1 MKKILL
7 SAMVVAALASC
18 SKRGAENPADPGNEI
33 KATASAL
40 DVTSK
45 APITGN
51 SFSSGAA
58 IARVIASE
66 SAASNGDYTKEYQ
79 SERGGYMN
87 FSDDSPKGF
96 VNEDGTTP
104 NGKTYTGG
112 IESVYLSALYPHTG
126 WGDQV
131 TTAPVHVID
140 GKTDIMATDEIQT
153 AKTKTGELKFQHL
166 LTQLQI
172 KARANDEAAI
182 AAWGDIT
189 GITLK
194 GAAGTALANQ
204 VNVEFGN
211 SMKSSCSGNVENLPF
226 FNQNDQSDLS
236 HTLTADEMA
245 TQSTVATC
253 LAPAVD
259 ATSGDE
265 FQLIVTTE
273 QGSTETLDISL
284 KQKNGNEFS
293 GNTRNHAFTIELTFY
308 ATEIVATASIDP
320 WTDAGST
327 HVDVGKN

>member
-45 APITGN
+45 APIIEN
-51 SFSSGAA
+51 FPSGAA

-87 FSDDSPKGF
+87 FTDKSPKGF
-96 VNEDGTTP
+96 VNENGDTP

-131 TTAPVHVID
+131 TTAPVHQID

-172 KARANDEAAI
+172 KARANDDAAI
-182 AAWGDIT
+182 AAWGNIT

-194 GAAGTALANQ
+194 RAAGAALANQ

-211 SMKSSCSGNVENLPF
+211 SMKSLCSGSVESLPF
-226 FNQNDQSDLS
+226 FNQNDQSNFS
-236 HTLTADEMA
+236 YSLTTDEMA

-265 FQLIVTTE
+265 FQLSVTTE

-284 KQKNGNEFS
+284 KQKNGDEFS
-293 GNTRNHAFTIELTFY
+293 GNTQNYAFTIELTFY
-308 ATEIVATASIDP
+308 ATEIVATASINP

-327 HVDVGKN
+327 QVDVGKN

>member
-45 APITGN
+45 APIIEN
-51 SFSSGAA
+51 FPPGAT

-87 FSDDSPKGF
+87 FTDNSPQGF
-96 VNEDGTTP
+96 VNENGSTP

-126 WGDQV
+126 WGYQV
-131 TTAPVHVID
+131 TTAPVHQID

-153 AKTKTGELKFQHL
+153 TKTKTGELEFQHL

-172 KARANDEAAI
+172 KARANDDAAI

-194 GAAGTALANQ
+194 GAAGATLANQ

-211 SMKSSCSGNVENLPF
+211 LMQSSCSGSVESLPF

-236 HTLTADEMA
+236 HTLTTGEMA
-245 TQSTVATC
+245 AQSTVATC
-253 LAPAVD
+253 LAPAVN
-259 ATSGDE
+259 ATPGDE
-265 FQLIVTTE
+265 FQLIVTTK
-273 QGSTETLDISL
+273 QGSTVALDISL
-284 KQKNGNEFS
+284 KQKNGYEFS
-293 GNTRNHAFTIELTFY
+293 GNTRNYAFTIELTFY
-308 ATEIVATASIDP
+308 ATEIIATASIAP
-320 WTDAGST
+320 WTAAGST
-327 HVDVGKN
+327 QVDVGKN

>member
-45 APITGN
+45 APIIEN
-51 SFSSGAA
+51 FPSGAA

-87 FSDDSPKGF
+87 FTDKSPKGF
-96 VNEDGTTP
+96 VNENGNTP

-126 WGDQV
+126 WGGQV
-131 TTAPVHVID
+131 TTAPVHQID

-153 AKTKTGELKFQHL
+153 TKTKTGELEFLHL

-172 KARANDEAAI
+172 KARANDDAAI
-182 AAWGDIT
+182 TAWGDIT

-194 GAAGTALANQ
+194 GAAGATLANQ
-204 VNVEFGN
+204 VNVEFGS
-211 SMKSSCSGNVENLPF
+211 SMTSSCSGSIESLPF
-226 FNQNDQSDLS
+226 FNQNDQSNLS
-236 HTLTADEMA
+236 YSLTTDEMA

-253 LAPAVD
+253 LAPAVN
-259 ATSGDE
+259 ATSDDE

-273 QGSTETLDISL
+273 QGSTATLDISL
-284 KQKNGNEFS
+284 KQKNGDEFS
-293 GNTRNHAFTIELTFY
+293 ENTRNHAFTIELTFY
-308 ATEIVATASIDP
+308 ATEIVATASINP
-320 WTDAGST
+320 WTAAGST